1 MKIFKYEI
9 KHDTGYRLSV
19 NKSNLIYFKK
29 IVYDG
34 FNIKYSDPYSMEYE
48 IDTQLIRKLKLKK
61 IGKETSR
68 IENSILELLERS
80 TEREIETNK
89 FNSYYGRY
97 SYSANWSCSNSY
109 YDNIDIE
116 EKTERKER
124 NKYQSKIYSQ
134 KAKQYENKARFRK

>member
-34 FNIKYSDPYSMEYE
+34 FNIKYSDSYSMEYE
-48 IDTQLIRKLKLKK
+48 IDPQLIRKLKIKK

-80 TEREIETNK
+80 TEREIVPNK
-89 FNSYYGRY
+89 FNSYYG
-97 SYSANWSCSNSY
+97 SYSSCYSSSSYSY

-116 EKTERKER
+116 EKKEIKER
-124 NKYQSKIYSQ
+124 NRYQSKIHSQ
-134 KAKQYENKARFRK
+134 KAKQYENKARFR